1 MQKWAKLAFFGHF
14 LEFGAYRV
22 DLKLNILILLNDLDQ
37 LVMVSPMCCIVND
50 LLTDVE
56 HAGPLRYS
64 VG

>member
-1 MQKWAKLAFFGHF
+1 MHF
-14 LEFGAYRV
+14 LAIFSSLVHRV
-22 DLKLNILILLNDLDQ
+22 DLKLNILILLNDLDH

-64 VG
+64 SLRQ